1 MVNNKRRLFNKP
13 NYGFKMCMYSIFGG
27 LTKQKCFW
35 NARDTG
41 SGTTQGVKAMTDFD
55 C

>member
-1 MVNNKRRLFNKP
+1 MVNHKLRLFNKL
-13 NYGFKMCMYSIFGG
+13 NNGFKMCMYSIFGG

-35 NARDTG
+35 NAWDTG
-41 SGTTQGVKAMTDFD
+41 PGTTQGVKAMTDFD